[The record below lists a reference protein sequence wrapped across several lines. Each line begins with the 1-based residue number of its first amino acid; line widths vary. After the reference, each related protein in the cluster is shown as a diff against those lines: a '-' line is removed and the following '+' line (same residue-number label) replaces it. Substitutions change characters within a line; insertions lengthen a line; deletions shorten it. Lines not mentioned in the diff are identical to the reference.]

1 MHFVGLLRNSISE
14 QAQESASGS
23 EISKL
28 LKKRGRNDEK
38 SKVDAALIAL
48 AAEVAAL
55 EETIECID
63 SKILDMEVINS
74 KDQDE
79 KDKLKALY
87 AKVGRLRDKESKL
100 RDTSNILLKKSLEIS
115 KSNNH
120 SINVC
125 RFLFPQLLRVWQ
137 WKFRG
142 RFKLCQ
148 DTSWL

>member
-87 AKVGRLRDKESKL
+87 AKVGRLRV